1 MNKSLASS
9 GSGPQSGQR
18 SPKGH
23 LTFHLLAGS
32 VSLIFLLP
40 FVWMIYISL
49 QAPGVTLPRGLEGL
63 SLPNTWHNYARI
75 FELLPLG
82 RYLFNSLLVAGL
94 AVPLTLITS
103 SWAGFALA
111 QLSAHWRRRLILLS
125 IGALLA
131 PLTALWLTHLLL
143 FTWLGLINTYGAL
156 LAPALM
162 GSNPLFVLL
171 FYWAFRRIPVEI
183 FESARLDGTGAWL
196 TWRLIA
202 LPQVR
207 PALFAIGVLTFLSYW
222 GDFIHPLLYLKSQA
236 LYTLPLGLRQLQQLD
251 QTQWPL
257 LMAGAVVMT
266 LPPVL
271 LFLVVQHY
279 FLQAR
284 WFSSIEQ

>member
-9 GSGPQSGQR
+9 GSGPQNGQR
-18 SPKGH
+18 SPKAQII
-23 LTFHLLAGS
+23 FHLLAGS

-40 FVWMIYISL
+40 FVWMIYVSL
-49 QAPGVTLPRGLEGL
+49 QAPGVTLPRGFEGF
-63 SLPNTWHNYARI
+63 SLPNTWHNYVRI

-94 AVPLTLITS
+94 AVPLTLITA

-111 QLSAHWRRRLILLS
+111 QLSARWRRRLILLS

-143 FTWLGLINTYGAL
+143 FTGLGLINTYGAL

-171 FYWAFRRIPVEI
+171 FYWAFRRIPVEV
-183 FESARLDGTGAWL
+183 FESARLDGAGAWL
-196 TWRLIA
+196 TWRLVA

-236 LYTLPLGLRQLQQLD
+236 FYTLPLGLRQLQQLD

-271 LFLVVQHY
+271 LFLIVQRY

>member
-1 MNKSLASS
+1 MTKNQAPS
-9 GSGPQSGQR
+9 GLVHQYAPR
-18 SPKGH
+18 RPKGR
-23 LTFHLLAGS
+23 LAFHVFAGS
-32 VSLIFLLP
+32 VALVFLLP
-40 FVWMIYISL
+40 FVWMIYVSL
-49 QAPGVTLPRGLEGL
+49 QTPGVTLPRGFEGF
-63 SLPNTWHNYARI
+63 SLPNAWHNYARI
-75 FELLPLG
+75 FEMLPLG
-82 RYLFNSLLVAGL
+82 RYLFNSFLVTGL
-94 AVPLTLITS
+94 AVPLTLITA
-103 SWAGFALA
+103 SWAGFALT
-111 QLSAHWRRRLILLS
+111 QLSARWRRRLILVS
-125 IGALLA
+125 VGALLA
-131 PLTALWLTHLLL
+131 PLTALWLTHLVL

-183 FESARLDGTGAWL
+183 FESARLDGAGVWL

-202 LPQVR
+202 LPLVR
-207 PALFAIGVLTFLSYW
+207 PALLAIGVLTFLSYW
-222 GDFIHPLLYLKSQA
+222 SDFIHPLLYLKSQA

-271 LFLVVQHY
+271 LFLIVQHY

-284 WFSSIEQ
+284 WFSAIEH